1 MSAYS
6 QVNQEIFIPKIY
18 KNYYFTDDDILKL
31 SNLIH
36 SSSPSL
42 DLNSP
47 LYNNLK
53 NKITTH
59 DIYYIY
65 YYNKIT
71 QEQIFFNKGID
82 GSNHPLSYIR
92 DDDNAN
98 DFIKDIYEKTLSD
111 SVDVSQ
117 YDETNST
124 TLNILYDL
132 REVSVADREVF
143 CVYTEDAFL
152 KVVLHNKD
160 KLKLFIL
167 NCLRYLFNSQSNKST
182 FYKLLTYYMQM

>member
-1 MSAYS
+1 MSVYS
-6 QVNQEIFIPKIY
+6 PVSQEIFIPKIY

-31 SNLIH
+31 SDLIH
-36 SSSPSL
+36 SSYL
-42 DLNSP
+42 LYLNSP

-82 GSNHPLSYIR
+82 GANHPLSYIR

-98 DFIKDIYEKTLSD
+98 DFIKDIYEKNLSD

-117 YDETNST
+117 YEDTNSA